1 MNAAVVTPQAATRIP
16 VRAGGA
22 GLKVQP
28 AGRSV
33 VARVDGPFDLDKAT
47 RLTTDLQGA
56 GRGSRR
62 VLLDLT
68 RASYIDSTGVRA
80 LLQLHSSLDL
90 AQREFRLVV
99 RRGSSI
105 KRTLGLLGLRGQ
117 LPIWSSVEG
126 AWSTARVRC

>member
-1 MNAAVVTPQAATRIP
+1 MNAGMVTSGTVVGSA

-33 VARVDGPFDLDKAT
+33 VARVDGPFDVDKVT
-47 RLTTDLQGA
+47 RLTSDLQGA

-62 VLLDLT
+62 VLLDLS

-80 LLQLHSSLDL
+80 LLQLHSALDL

-105 KRTLGLLGLRGQ
+105 ERTLALLGLNAQ

-126 AWSTARVRC
+126 AWSTAKARC